1 MPLLTPAGSPASSL
15 GLGTRGHR
23 GARKDT
29 DPGDAERAIAAA
41 IEAGCTLIE
50 CGPQWGESERLV
62 GAAVR
67 ALRARDRVLVAT
79 RVDTDGALPTVG
91 AVRAAI
97 EASLR
102 ACKLEALPLV
112 WLDGWRDA
120 WLDLPPWP
128 ELASS
133 LADRV
138 RDGDVLAW
146 GLGVDDLAAAE
157 RVTTVDVAAIG
168 VRWSLFDRRAE
179 RALIPAAV
187 AAGRAV
193 VARSPLADGAL
204 GGELAPGVRF
214 RPEDERR
221 AWSPQ
226 RLAALPPALAGL
238 TAFTRNAPP
247 AARASDD
254 GRAILDGLRRHPE
267 LVHATVAELAIAAC
281 VATAG
286 ISSTII
292 GVRTPAHAATWWPIG
307 PAPLPAAVA
316 TALASRPWGEGW
328 YGVAAD
334 A

>member
-1 MPLLTPAGSPASSL
+1 MPLLAPSGTPASSL

-41 IEAGCTLIE
+41 IEAGCTLVE

-67 ALRARDRVLVAT
+67 ALRARDRVVVAT
-79 RVDTDGALPTVG
+79 RIDTDGALPPVG
-91 AVRAAI
+91 MVRAMV

-102 ACKLEALPLV
+102 ATKLEALPLV

-120 WLDLPPWP
+120 WLEHPRWP
-128 ELASS
+128 ELAAA

-138 RDGDVLAW
+138 RGGDVLAW
-146 GLGVDDLAAAE
+146 GLGVDRLDAAAQ
-157 RVTTVDVAAIG
+157 VTTVDVAAIG
-168 VRWSLFDRRAE
+168 VRWSLFDRRAA
-179 RALIPAAV
+179 RTLIPAAI

-204 GGELAPGVRF
+204 GGELGPGVRF

-221 AWSPQ
+221 GWSAA
-226 RLAALPPALAGL
+226 RLAALPAALAGL
-238 TAFTRNAPP
+238 TAFTREVPP
-247 AARASDD
+247 AARAGDD
-254 GRAILDGLRRHPE
+254 GRAILDRLRRHPE
-267 LVHATVAELAIAAC
+267 LVHATVAELAVAAC
-281 VATAG
+281 VATPG
-286 ISSTII
+286 ITATIV
-292 GVRTPAHAATWWPIG
+292 GVRTPAHAAAWWPSG

-316 TALASRPWGEGW
+316 TALAAQPWGEGW
-328 YGVAAD
+328 YGGAAD